1 MHTYDLS
8 GGGLCTGLVEALRA
22 DMLSGR
28 LAAGEKLPSKR
39 RLAEHH
45 GISVQT
51 VQNAYEQLIA
61 EGYIVA
67 RERSGYYVAELEAP
81 LARAEAASA
90 PVIEEAERAW
100 SLDLVANTTDASRF
114 PFALWSRLSR
124 RVLAEERDLLSP
136 SPAAGV
142 AALREAIATHLA
154 EVRGIA
160 VSPAQIVIGA
170 GNEYLYQLLFQ
181 LFGRAH
187 RYGLENPGHTK
198 IARIAALYGAPFSPV
213 SVDKGGVVIGDLVR
227 EGVDILHT
235 SPGHHFPTGV
245 LTPATRRAALLAW
258 LAEGDR
264 YIIEDD
270 YDSEFRFRGKQIPPL
285 FATDQTGRVIY
296 MNTFSKTIA
305 PSMRIS
311 FMVLPPELLSRYRA
325 QLGFYACPVPVP
337 TQYTLARFLSEGHFE
352 RHLHRMR
359 TFYRARRDEVIAA
372 LCTSPFADRLT
383 VKEADAGLHFLVKI
397 KTAKSDAALRALLA
411 DAGIRAA
418 FLEDYRID
426 GAHPDT
432 HTVVFNYS
440 GVSPDALRAGLA
452 RLAAKINEG

>member
-8 GGGLCTGLVEALRA
+8 GGGLCAGLVEALRA
-22 DMLSGR
+22 DILSGR
-28 LAAGEKLPSKR
+28 LAAGERLPSKR

-61 EGYIVA
+61 EGYLSS
-67 RERSGYYVAELEAP
+67 RERSGYFVSALEAP
-81 LARAEAASA
+81 LPRAEAAALVAEEQA
-90 PVIEEAERAW
+90 PHY
-100 SLDLVANTTDASRF
+100 SLDLVTNTTDASRF

-124 RVLAEERDLLSP
+124 RVLSEESNLLAP

-142 AALREAIATHLA
+142 PELREAIATYLA
-154 EVRGIA
+154 EARGMA

-170 GNEYLYQLLFQ
+170 GNEYLYGLLFQ
-181 LFGRAH
+181 LLGCDRH
-187 RYGLENPGHTK
+187 YGLENPGHTK
-198 IARIAALYGAPFSPV
+198 IARIAALYGARFSPV
-213 SVDKGGVVIGDLVR
+213 AVDEGGVVIEELVR
-227 EGVDILHT
+227 CGVEILHT
-235 SPGHHFPTGV
+235 SPAHHFPTGV

-258 LAEGDR
+258 LCEGER

-270 YDSEFRFRGKQIPPL
+270 YDSEFRFTGRPIPPL
-285 FATDQTGRVIY
+285 FATDGSDRVIY

-311 FMVLPPELLSRYRA
+311 FMVLPPALLARYRA
-325 QLGFYACPVPVP
+325 RLGFYACPVPVFE
-337 TQYTLARFLSEGHFE
+337 QHTLARFLAEGHFE

-359 TFYRARRDEVIAA
+359 TFYRTRRDEVIRT
-372 LCTSPFADRLT
+372 LRESPFADRIT
-383 VKEADAGLHFLVKI
+383 IKEADAGLHFLVEI
-397 KTAKSDAALRALLA
+397 KTDRSDDALRALFERA
-411 DAGIRAA
+411 RIRVA

-440 GVSPDALRAGLA
+440 GVDPDALRDGIA
-452 RLAAKINEG
+452 RLAEVR